1 MRHKVKIF
9 SRSKFPVA
17 LPTFIEC
24 LRAVVAGKTRL
35 SDIVIIHGDQCLLR
49 GLEELEMAIITDES
63 G

>member
-24 LRAVVAGKTRL
+24 LRAVVAGKAGFPVV
-35 SDIVIIHGDQCLLR
+35 VIIHGDQCLLR
-49 GLEELEMAIITDES
+49 GLEDLEMAIIAD
-63 G
+63 